1 MLPGGQACVVNVCDV
16 VTFCRFRAV
25 VIDDSEQLVLPLSS
39 SVLVSTVGRKNV
51 ATNFQVD
58 GKVDVL
64 QELLT
69 SAGCFVVDKSFKV
82 KDEDWGKFF

>member
-16 VTFCRFRAV
+16 VTFCRLRAV

-51 ATNFQVD
+51 ATDFQVD

-64 QELLT
+64 QKLLT

>member
-1 MLPGGQACVVNVCDV
+1 MLPGGQACVVNVCNV

-51 ATNFQVD
+51 TTNFQVD
-58 GKVDVL
+58 WKVDVL

-69 SAGCFVVDKSFKV
+69 STGRFVVDKSFKV
-82 KDEDWGKFF
+82 KDEDRGKFF

>member
-1 MLPGGQACVVNVCDV
+1 MVNVCNV

-51 ATNFQVD
+51 TTNFQVD
-58 GKVDVL
+58 WKVDVL

-69 SAGCFVVDKSFKV
+69 STGRFVVDKSFKV
-82 KDEDWGKFF
+82 KDEDRGKFF

>member
-1 MLPGGQACVVNVCDV
+1 MVNVCNV

-51 ATNFQVD
+51 ATDFQVD

-69 SAGCFVVDKSFKV
+69 SAGRLVVDKSFKV

>member
-1 MLPGGQACVVNVCDV
+1 MVNVCNV

-82 KDEDWGKFF
+82 KDEDRGKFF